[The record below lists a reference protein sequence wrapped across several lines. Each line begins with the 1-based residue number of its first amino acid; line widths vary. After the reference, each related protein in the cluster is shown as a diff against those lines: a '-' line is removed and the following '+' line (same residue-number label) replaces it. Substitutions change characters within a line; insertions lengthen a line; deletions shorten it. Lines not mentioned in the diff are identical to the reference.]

1 MPAERWTNPSS
12 NAGSPA
18 GGKRAIGDRSDI
30 DRVRDASDIVRIIGE
45 HISLRPKGREY
56 VGLCPFHDDRTPS
69 MTVVPHKQFYKC
81 FSCGASGDVFTFVQK
96 FLRMEFRE
104 SLEFLAERAGV
115 QLTPLRQQSLAERGD
130 GPAITKKDLLAANNA
145 AAAFF
150 AGVMKHETHGAT
162 GRQVLVSRGVS
173 EEMIKEFRLGIAPD
187 RWDGLIMT
195 LGSKFGK
202 DVLAQAGLLKQREQ
216 GGYYD
221 AFRNRVMF
229 PITDRTGRVI
239 AFGAR
244 KINPDDEPKY
254 LNSPETP
261 VFYKSKTLYG
271 LDLALRTIQQEKTA
285 LICEGYMDVIACHQA
300 GFRNAIATLGTAL
313 TPEHAKELRL
323 ACDRILLLFDGDEAG
338 QRAADRAA
346 EVFFSQPVDVAIVS
360 LNKFTDAKDPD
371 ELLKR
376 DGGPEVFRKALAGA
390 IDLLDFRFQR
400 VAERLEG
407 AGLAA
412 RSKAMVA
419 EIERLVELGLANVEP
434 IRKALIEKRLAQ
446 IAGVPEAIVRAS
458 VPAGRA
464 ARPNSY
470 NNDAPTP
477 VVIGA
482 NQQLTLEEHLLGCLL
497 CDGALWTTLSE
508 RDKDIIAP
516 VSFESDII
524 KRVAQSI
531 HDLGEDG
538 ELPHMQSVLSQLEA
552 DDDAR
557 SAAIALMSRVDEQSG
572 HDQNRVHALWRACMS
587 RARGDA
593 MLRSSQAGLPEPKS
607 VGDASAAAVERLK
620 LLNSVQQTLG
630 PDRRKVPRPG

>member
-1 MPAERWTNPSS
+1 VPADRWTSS
-12 NAGSPA
+12 SQNAGGA
-18 GGKRAIGDRSDI
+18 GKRAFGDRSDI

-45 HISLRPKGREY
+45 HISLKPKGREF

-115 QLTPLRQQSLAERGD
+115 QLTPLRQQSFAEQGD
-130 GPAITKKDLLAANNA
+130 QPAITKKDLFAANNA

-150 AGVMKHETHGAT
+150 VGVMKHETHGAA
-162 GRQVLVSRGVS
+162 GREVLKSRGVS
-173 EEMIKEFRLGIAPD
+173 EEMIKEFRLGVAPD
-187 RWDGLIMT
+187 RWDGLVMT
-195 LGSKFGK
+195 LGGK
-202 DVLAQAGLLKQREQ
+202 LGNDLLAQAGLLKQREG

-244 KINPDDEPKY
+244 KINPEDEPKY

-376 DGGPEVFRKALAGA
+376 EGGAEVFRKALAGA

-446 IAGVPEAIVRAS
+446 IAGVPEAVVRAS

-464 ARPNSY
+464 TRATSY
-470 NNDAPTP
+470 GQEQPTTA
-477 VVIGA
+477 VIGA

-508 RDKDIIAP
+508 QDKDIIAP
-516 VSFESDII
+516 ITFESDVV

-538 ELPHMQSVLSQLEA
+538 ELPHLQGVLSQLAE

-557 SAAIALMSRVDEQSG
+557 SGAIALMSRVDDQTSR
-572 HDQNRVHALWRACMS
+572 DQNRVHAMWRECLS
-587 RARGDA
+587 RARRDA
-593 MLRSSQAGLPEPKS
+593 MLRSSQQAGMPEPKQTL
-607 VGDASAAAVERLK
+607 DASAAAAERLK
-620 LLNSVQQTLG
+620 LLRNVQQTLG
-630 PDRRKVPRPG
+630 PDRRKVPRPS

>member
-1 MPAERWTNPSS
+1 M
-12 NAGSPA
+12 
-18 GGKRAIGDRSDI
+18 
-30 DRVRDASDIVRIIGE
+30 RDASDIVRIIGE
-45 HISLRPKGREY
+45 HISLKPKGREF

-115 QLTPLRQQSLAERGD
+115 QLTPLRQQSFADQGD
-130 GPAITKKDLLAANNA
+130 GPAITKKDLFAANNA

-150 AGVMKHETHGAT
+150 VGVMKHETHGAA
-162 GRQVLVSRGVS
+162 GREVLKSRGVS
-173 EEMIKEFRLGIAPD
+173 DEMIKEFRLGVAPD
-187 RWDGLIMT
+187 RWDGLLMT
-195 LGSKFGK
+195 LGNKLGN
-202 DVLAQAGLLKQREQ
+202 DLLAQAGLLKQRDS
-216 GGYYD
+216 GGHYD

-244 KINPDDEPKY
+244 KINPEDEPKY

-271 LDLALRTIQQEKTA
+271 LDLALRTIQQEKAA

-376 DGGPEVFRKALAGA
+376 EGGAEVFRKALAGA

-446 IAGVPEAIVRAS
+446 IAGVPEAVVRAS

-464 ARPNSY
+464 ARQSSY
-470 NNDAPTP
+470 GEQSPEPA
-477 VVIGA
+477 VIAA
-482 NQQLTLEEHLLGCLL
+482 NQVFTLEEHLLGCLL

-508 RDKDIIAP
+508 QDKDIIAP
-516 VSFESDII
+516 ITFESDVI

-538 ELPHMQSVLSQLEA
+538 ELPHLQRVLSQLAE

-557 SAAIALMSRVDEQSG
+557 SAAIALMSRLDDQTSR
-572 HDQNRVHALWRACMS
+572 DQNRVHSMWRECLG
-587 RARGDA
+587 RARRDA
-593 MLRSSQAGLPEPKS
+593 MLRASQGATLPELKQG
-607 VGDASAAAVERLK
+607 GDAAAAERLK
-620 LLNSVQQTLG
+620 LLRNVQQTLG
-630 PDRRKVPRPG
+630 PDRRKVPRPS